1 MKPIIFRVVACLY
14 GNLDRRS
21 HGRQAIEENLQK
33 TQYNDSMYGIAVF
46 MILMIGIVWSAC
58 ALAFSEDNSSQQ
70 PSAQE
75 RLNQVLDSEGGT
87 TVYKD
92 HHGNVESVIE
102 LPNGERR
109 VIVQPPQ
116 SPGFNSGPPLQL
128 NNQTLTFPPPPP
140 APVHPPAPEFPQRAR

>member
-1 MKPIIFRVVACLY
+1 
-14 GNLDRRS
+14 
-21 HGRQAIEENLQK
+21 
-33 TQYNDSMYGIAVF
+33 MYGIAVF
-46 MILMIGIVWSAC
+46 MILMIGTVWSDL
-58 ALAFSEDNSSQQ
+58 ALAFSEDNSLQQ

-75 RLNQVLDSEGGT
+75 RLNQVLDPEGGT

-116 SPGFNSGPPLQL
+116 NPGFNSGPPLQL
-128 NNQTLTFPPPPP
+128 NNQTLTFPPPPS
-140 APVHPPAPEFPQRAR
+140 PPAQPPLPDFPQRAR